1 MGEHPHRGFETVTI
15 VYEGEVEHRDSALR
29 GYAVVQNGPDAV
41 LGEIVQWGYRADGA
55 EITNAIQQRWDPA
68 GVLAF
73 G

>member
-1 MGEHPHRGFETVTI
+1 MRVPVDSVAMTERW
-15 VYEGEVEHRDSALR
+15 VEQVRQPALALR

-41 LGEIVQWGYRADGA
+41 VGEIDRRGYWADGI
-55 EITNAIQQRWDPA
+55 EIANAIQQRWDPA